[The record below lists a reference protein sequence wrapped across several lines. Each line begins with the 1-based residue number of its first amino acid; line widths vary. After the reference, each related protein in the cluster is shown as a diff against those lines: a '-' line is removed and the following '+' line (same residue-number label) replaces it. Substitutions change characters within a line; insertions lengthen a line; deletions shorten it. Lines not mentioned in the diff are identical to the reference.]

1 MNKLFIIGNLT
12 RDPELRQNKDG
23 VPVCTFTVAVNRKRS
38 QGVVE
43 QTDFFRV
50 TAWRGLAENCAK
62 YLQKGRKVGVTGTVG
77 ISTYT
82 GKDGMQHADLTVS
95 ADDVEFLT
103 GSGMGDRVASGYANP
118 PTIPPAQPQKKDEYI
133 VVTEGDLPF

>member
-1 MNKLFIIGNLT
+1 M
-12 RDPELRQNKDG
+12 
-23 VPVCTFTVAVNRKRS
+23 PVCTFTVAVNRKRS

-50 TAWRGLAENCAK
+50 TTWRGLAENCAK

-77 ISTYT
+77 IDAYT
-82 GKDGMQHADLTVS
+82 GKDGKPHADLAVT
-95 ADDVEFLT
+95 ADDVEFI
-103 GSGMGDRVASGYANP
+103 GGAASGDRVASGYANP
-118 PTIPPAQPQKKDEYI
+118 PTIPPAQPQKKDDYI